1 MAPGR
6 IIDQALPKDVG
17 DLSMSDGDE
26 APLLSGHV
34 PNGANSP
41 SEFSFNDSASIPNGA
56 ETPASNESLN
66 HEPKLNTSMPIAVI
80 GIAVRAGSASTPD
93 EFFEMLSRGRSSWV
107 PDIPPERFNNASFY
121 HPNAGK
127 LGCINTNGAC
137 FIKQDVTKFDA
148 PFFSMSELEATS
160 LDPQQRLLLE
170 CAFEAIENAGIQ
182 KHATVG
188 KDVGVFIGAG
198 SPEYEYDLFR
208 DSDTMPMFQATGT
221 SGHPLC
227 SILLTSAQEIIWQ
240 CNPTALVISL
250 TGAAQV

>member
-6 IIDQALPKDVG
+6 IIAQALPQEIG
-17 DLSMSDGDE
+17 DSSMSDGDE
-26 APLLSGHV
+26 APPLSEHV
-34 PNGANSP
+34 HNGDTSP
-41 SEFSFNDSASIPNGA
+41 SEFSFNESASIPTGLD
-56 ETPASNESLN
+56 TPTSNESLN
-66 HEPKLNTSMPIAVI
+66 NETSTSTAMSIAVI

-121 HPNAGK
+121 HPNPGK

-137 FIKQDVTKFDA
+137 FIKQDITKFDA
-148 PFFSMSELEATS
+148 PFFSMTELEATS

-188 KDVGVFIGAG
+188 KDIGVFIGAG

-208 DSDTMPMFQATGT
+208 DSDSMPMFQATGRFNL
-221 SGHPLC
+221 P
-227 SILLTSAQEIIWQ
+227 
-240 CNPTALVISL
+240 
-250 TGAAQV
+250 AAIHIF